1 MWLHTV
7 CNREELDWIWLAWE
21 HLRSRGPWPGVF
33 ATPSGFAWLL
43 RYGPRG
49 TRPLVLARWQ
59 GNRLS
64 GLLPLLV
71 EPAPETQAGAESS
84 GIRVQVP
91 PLAAVPLG
99 EQPTVLLL
107 EVFQNWERWCDRSV
121 SIEQLEP
128 PFAYRSAGRWAVAA
142 RWRGWTCQ
150 VEQSRW
156 IELLPAKF
164 TGRSVLAGSV
174 PAAEVKLRTDLPE
187 SWAADWHALRW
198 HGWSA
203 QAPQSPEAWWELA
216 ELLHRHDRLLLVQC
230 GPQNQSPSWLLAAR
244 EPWGVVLLALGSAPS
259 RPSPLDG
266 WLPHLQRIAEAASFP
281 RWLLPREWLAPG
293 QKVPGLERVAWR
305 VSPPGGRWQRW
316 WQRLRPG
323 RFSAKEKRRQTA
335 LPT

>member
-1 MWLHTV
+1 MWLHAV
-7 CNREELDWIWLAWE
+7 CNGEELDRFWLAWE

-49 TRPLVLARWQ
+49 TQPLVLARWQ

-71 EPAPETQAGAESS
+71 EPAPETQAGAGTS

-107 EVFQNWERWCDRSV
+107 EVFQNWERWHDRTV
-121 SIEQLEP
+121 SIEQLELP
-128 PFAYRSAGRWAVAA
+128 LAYRSAGRWAVAA

-150 VEQSRW
+150 VEPSRW
-156 IELLPAKF
+156 IELLPTKY
-164 TGRSVLAGSV
+164 TGRSLLPGSA
-174 PAAEVKLRTDLPE
+174 PTAEVKLCTDLPE

-198 HGWSA
+198 RGWCA
-203 QAPQSPEAWWELA
+203 QTPQSPEAWWELA
-216 ELLHRHDRLLLVQC
+216 ELLHRHGRLLLVQC
-230 GPQNQSPSWLLAAR
+230 GFQGQSLPWLLAAR
-244 EPWGVVLLALGSAPS
+244 EPWGVMLLAQGNAPS
-259 RPSPLDG
+259 QPSPLHG
-266 WLPHLQRIAEAASFP
+266 WLPYLQRITEAASFP

-293 QKVPGLERVAWR
+293 RNVPGPKRIAWR
-305 VSPPGGRWQRW
+305 VSPPGRRWQQW